1 MRPFPVFRASFA
13 LRAALLA
20 ALPVVFVAP
29 CVQAADLLTLYR
41 EAATQDPAVTS
52 AQASLAAARER
63 VTQAE
68 AANGFAV
75 GINAATNANYFDAH
89 ARGIPKAQTD
99 RGYLAASV
107 SAYVNKPLIRPA
119 NWVAIE
125 QANASVKL
133 FEVALAAAQMDVATR
148 LSQAYFDVLLA
159 QDNLTLVRSQKA
171 AVGEQ
176 LAQAKRNFEVGTAT
190 IVDTNEAQSRYDQV
204 IAQEIAAV
212 NEMERTRFAL
222 RNVVGRYEA
231 NLKLLRTNAQVP
243 PPNPANMEAWVTRA
257 ETEAFGVLIAQQTLS
272 VSEFDV
278 RRAQTGK
285 DWTLDATASVANS
298 QATGGASSG
307 VGSWTNSGVI
317 GVTFNWPFDISG
329 GVSARIREVLAL
341 VDKNRND
348 LEAARRVAGLNVRQS
363 YLGVTSGVAGVA
375 AQQQALKSAETLL
388 ASTKLGLEVG
398 VRTNLDVLNAQ
409 QQVTQVQR
417 DLALARY
424 NTLLNGLRLKA
435 ATGVLNE
442 DDLRATNA
450 YLTD

>member
-1 MRPFPVFRASFA
+1 MRVSLVLRAVVPSMV
-13 LRAALLA
+13 AALLA
-20 ALPVVFVAP
+20 TPSA
-29 CVQAADLLTLYR
+29 QAADLITLYR

-52 AQASLAAARER
+52 AQASLQAARER
-63 VTQAE
+63 VAQAE

-75 GINAATNANYFDAH
+75 GINASANANYFDLH
-89 ARGIPKAQTD
+89 VRNFPNAQTD
-99 RGYLAASV
+99 RAYLTASV

-119 NWVAIE
+119 NLVNIE
-125 QANASVKL
+125 QATASVKL
-133 FEVALAAAQMDVATR
+133 FEVSLAAAQMDVATR

-204 IAQEIAAV
+204 IAQEIAAG
-212 NEMERTRFAL
+212 NEVERTRFAL

-231 NLKLLRTNAQVP
+231 NLKLLRTNAQLP
-243 PPNPANMEAWVTRA
+243 PPSPENMDAWVTRA
-257 ETEAFGVLIAQQTLS
+257 EAEAYGVRIAQQTLS

-278 RRAQTGK
+278 RRAQTGN
-285 DWTLDATASVANS
+285 DWTLDASASVANS
-298 QATGGASSG
+298 QATGGAATG
-307 VGSWTNSGVI
+307 IGSWTNSGVI

-329 GVSARIREVLAL
+329 GVSARIREALAL

-348 LEAARRVAGLNVRQS
+348 VEAARRVAGLNVRQS

-435 ATGVLNE
+435 ATGVLTE
-442 DDLRATNA
+442 DDLRAANA